1 MRRTGTRPPAWTRN
15 GEEGKPPALSLC
27 SLSPL
32 FFTGSLSVRSLSF
45 FLCCYFYLCLLRKGT
60 NPSRALLSF
69 PRRIPLTRA
78 LFPAQASL
86 FPRRPRVR
94 SCAQPIDD

>member
-1 MRRTGTRPPAWTRN
+1 MRRIGTRPPAWTRN

-32 FFTGSLSVRSLSF
+32 FFAGSLFVHSLSF
-45 FLCCYFYLCLLRKGT
+45 FLCCCFYLCLLRKGA

-69 PRRIPLTRA
+69 PRRILLARGFPSRA
-78 LFPAQASL
+78 GISVPAQA
-86 FPRRPRVR
+86 PRPLPR
-94 SCAQPIDD
+94 AAD